1 MHKQSVKLPDGRFVI
16 AKFHNPQPV
25 TELHASTADFRDLGD
40 RATLAMIGVFSIDK
54 PCHRASRALVAKEHN

>member
-1 MHKQSVKLPDGRFVI
+1 MQKQSVKRPDGRFVI
-16 AKFHNPQPV
+16 ARCHIPQPV

-54 PCHRASRALVAKEHN
+54 PCHRASHALVARAEG